1 MANLIKFAYM
11 KYKKI
16 NFDDISFFNNLL
28 GNEFVYSDDASRA
41 KYSHD
46 ETEDLKYFPELVL
59 TPNNTNEVSKILDY
73 CNSNLIPIT
82 PCGARTGLSG
92 GSLPLFGGVALSLE
106 RFNSIIKIDERN
118 LQVTVEPGVINQE
131 LRDAVEKKNLFY
143 PPDPASKGS
152 CTLGGNLAEN
162 AGGPKALKYG
172 VTKDYVLNLE
182 VVLPNGEIIWT
193 GANVLKNST
202 GYNLTQLFV
211 GSEGTLGIITKI
223 VFKLIPLPTKDI
235 SLLVPFNSS
244 EKACEAVSAVFIA
257 GITPSALEFIERD
270 AIDWTKKY
278 SDIEL
283 NIDDDVKA
291 HLLVEVDGNDLERLY
306 KECEHIFEVMQGF
319 DCGEILLADSEI
331 QKNSLW
337 KLRRSVGE
345 AVKSNSIY
353 KEEDT
358 VVPRAELAKLLKGV
372 KDIGKA
378 YGFKSVCYGHAG
390 DGNLHVNII
399 KGNMSDNDW
408 NLKLS
413 SGIREIFELTKKLGG
428 TISGEHGIGLVQKEY
443 MDIVLSKKNIELQKG
458 IKQLFDPNYILNP
471 GKIFS

>member
-118 LQVTVEPGVINQE
+118 LQVTVEPGVVNQE

-244 EKACEAVSAVFIA
+244 EKACEAVSAVFRA

-306 KECEHIFEVMQGF
+306 KECEHIFEVMQEF

-390 DGNLHVNII
+390 DGNLHINII

-458 IKQLFDPNYILNP
+458 IKQLFDPSYILNP